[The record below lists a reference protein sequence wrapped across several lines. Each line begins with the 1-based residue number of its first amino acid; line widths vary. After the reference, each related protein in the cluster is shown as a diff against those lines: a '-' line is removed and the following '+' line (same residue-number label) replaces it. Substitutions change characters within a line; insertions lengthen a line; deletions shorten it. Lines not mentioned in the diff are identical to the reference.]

1 MGSLWRL
8 LWDLAPEV
16 EEKWSCG
23 KNTKLANR
31 LFGFKSWLYV
41 FLALRLLKVFDILM
55 KWKEYNNSCPILDS
69 LQYEIIAI
77 LTITVLSLEWPLPP
91 FHNLT
96 QLASL
101 VKTFLTTLY
110 QRNLPQSTF
119 TLYYYIAYAISA
131 CMCIAYYNQTSWFIY
146 YSTDFKKLFKCFHRN
161 MCTYTP
167 QIQILLWKLGIA
179 HLVPIAKI
187 QCHQGKEAYLRI
199 WNSSISLK
207 GP

>member
-1 MGSLWRL
+1 
-8 LWDLAPEV
+8 
-16 EEKWSCG
+16 
-23 KNTKLANR
+23 
-31 LFGFKSWLYV
+31 
-41 FLALRLLKVFDILM
+41 M

-119 TLYYYIAYAISA
+119 TLYYYQHMLFLHVCVLPIITKHPDS
-131 CMCIAYYNQTSWFIY
+131 FII
-146 YSTDFKKLFKCFHRN
+146 
-161 MCTYTP
+161 
-167 QIQILLWKLGIA
+167 IQILISCSNVSTGTCVLTHHKSKFLLCKIGIA

-187 QCHQGKEAYLRI
+187 QCHQGKEVYLRI
-199 WNSSISLK
+199 
-207 GP
+207 